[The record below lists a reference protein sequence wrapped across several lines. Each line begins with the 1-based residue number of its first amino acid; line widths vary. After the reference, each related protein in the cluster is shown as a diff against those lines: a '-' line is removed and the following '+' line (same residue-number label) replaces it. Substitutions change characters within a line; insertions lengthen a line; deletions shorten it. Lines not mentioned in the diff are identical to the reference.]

1 MVLLLL
7 LLLFNIISL
16 HVNIILIV
24 SFVSFT
30 FFIFSLYMFVSFY
43 RWLSL
48 PFSPFS
54 VCVSF
59 SVSSS
64 RSISFS
70 PSTVSISF
78 LTFLLLL
85 GSLFIFDFF
94 SFPLLLL
101 LPSPI
106 SLFFSFP
113 VWVFLLSPLVPLSRL
128 FCFLSATLVFP
139 FLLFSPFPQF
149 LSYSFVSVSFP
160 VPSSPLLADSSSC
173 WSDLSPHLLCSSLMC
188 FSFPF
193 LSCLSSLPFSL
204 SCLLLF
210 CIFFTCPCS
219 CLLHLF
225 FFPLSI
231 SLTSS
236 FLLPWLRPLSLLPY
250 PVFLLFLSPSVS
262 SSDVSSFG
270 SVAFRPPPGLPP
282 LPLHLV
288 FDPLPLLVLLRFT
301 LTLLSLFLPP
311 VVFFGSSSCLSLLF
325 GSLTYIYF
333 LIFFLFPFSPLL
345 LWFSFPL

>member
-1 MVLLLL
+1 M
-7 LLLFNIISL
+7 FSIISF

-30 FFIFSLYMFVSFY
+30 LFIFSLFMFCFL
-43 RWLSL
+43 LSL
-48 PFSPFS
+48 AFSSLFPFS

-70 PSTVSISF
+70 PSNVSISF

-85 GSLFIFDFF
+85 GSLLIFDFF

-113 VWVFLLSPLVPLSRL
+113 VWVFLLSPLVPLSRI
-128 FCFLSATLVFP
+128 FCSLSATLVFP
-139 FLLFSPFPQF
+139 FLPFSPFPQF
-149 LSYSFVSVSFP
+149 PSSSFVSVSFP
-160 VPSSPLLADSSSC
+160 VLLLHFLLPLLPVGLSYLPFAVTSS
-173 WSDLSPHLLCSSLMC
+173 MC

-210 CIFFTCPCS
+210 
-219 CLLHLF
+219 
-225 FFPLSI
+225 
-231 SLTSS
+231 
-236 FLLPWLRPLSLLPY
+236 
-250 PVFLLFLSPSVS
+250 
-262 SSDVSSFG
+262 
-270 SVAFRPPPGLPP
+270 
-282 LPLHLV
+282 
-288 FDPLPLLVLLRFT
+288 
-301 LTLLSLFLPP
+301 
-311 VVFFGSSSCLSLLF
+311 
-325 GSLTYIYF
+325 
-333 LIFFLFPFSPLL
+333 
-345 LWFSFPL
+345 